1 MKDRT
6 HEPAYALHAL
16 VARLDRAAD
25 QILRENLGLGYG
37 RHLTLLTLQRLGSA
51 TQRELATEL
60 GLSEPSISRAL
71 PTLAEEGWVTVTTSA
86 GGGNR
91 RQVRLTAKGERLVD
105 EAAELLEGSFSTLLD
120 AAGLKASDVLGLTD
134 PLLAILRPDD
144 GSTS

>member
-6 HEPAYALHAL
+6 GEPAYALHVV
-16 VARLDRAAD
+16 VAMLDRAAD
-25 QILRENLGLGYG
+25 RILKENVGLTYS
-37 RHLTLLTLQRLGSA
+37 RYLLMLTLQRLRSS
-51 TQRELATEL
+51 TQRDLATEL

-71 PTLAEEGWVTVTTSA
+71 PVLAEEGWVTVTTSA